1 MVSLLLYLGF
11 VSFLDNR
18 VGYEVRFLEFPGI
31 KKIRGETMRGRRIKK
46 LFDAINLLAQPCGTT
61 IEELGT
67 HLGIEKRQVYRL
79 IDAIQDDFCFVIEKD
94 KSLVAGVTRFYLE
107 KEQFKRLSEMKVA
120 NLNLTLT
127 EIIALY
133 FLKGHAKLY
142 RGTNI
147 EQEIHRA
154 FAKLDVFVP
163 ERLADRLERVKTL
176 FLETMEFAKDYSG
189 KEELIEDLT
198 DAMLQ
203 QRTCLIEY
211 HSFTDDKV
219 KHFKIDPLKFFE
231 RGGGLYVFVRTT
243 SFGDIILLA
252 VERIQKLTVTDNAF
266 LYPQDFDPDDLLEN
280 AFGLFYDDPV
290 TVKIRFSAD
299 QARYIRER
307 RWTKNQ
313 KITTQKDGP
322 VVLTMATS
330 GWYDVK
336 RWVLSF
342 GPDAELLEPVE
353 LRAELLDTARE
364 VLAIYTKGS
373 ARSGNSS

>member
-1 MVSLLLYLGF
+1 
-11 VSFLDNR
+11 
-18 VGYEVRFLEFPGI
+18 
-31 KKIRGETMRGRRIKK
+31 MRGRRLRK
-46 LFDAINLLAQPCGTT
+46 FYDAIHLLAQPCGTT

-67 HLGIEKRQVYRL
+67 KLDIEKRQVYRV
-79 IDAIQDDFCFVIEKD
+79 IDTIQDDFLFVIEKD
-94 KSLVAGVTRFYLE
+94 KSPLTGAVRYYLE
-107 KEQFKRLSEMKVA
+107 KDQSKRLLEMKVA

-133 FLKGHAKLY
+133 FLKGHARLY

-147 EQEIHRA
+147 EQEINRA

-163 ERLADRLERVKTL
+163 EGLAERLERVKTL
-176 FLETMEFAKDYSG
+176 FIETTEFAKDYSG

-203 QRTCLIEY
+203 QRTCLTEY
-211 HSFTDDKV
+211 HSFVDDRV

-231 RGGGLYVFVRTT
+231 RGGGLYMFVRTT
-243 SFGDIILLA
+243 SFGDIIVLA
-252 VERIQKLTVTDNAF
+252 VERIQQLTLTHDTFV
-266 LYPQDFDPDDLLEN
+266 YPQDFDPHALLEN

-290 TVKIRFSAD
+290 TVIIRFSAD

-307 RWTKNQ
+307 RWAKNQ
-313 KITTQKDGP
+313 KITAQKNGS
-322 VVLTMATS
+322 VILTMNTS

-336 RWVLSF
+336 RWILSF

-353 LRAELLDTARE
+353 FRAELLDAARE
-364 VLAIYTKGS
+364 VVTMYGR
-373 ARSGNSS
+373 RS

>member
-1 MVSLLLYLGF
+1 
-11 VSFLDNR
+11 
-18 VGYEVRFLEFPGI
+18 
-31 KKIRGETMRGRRIKK
+31 MRGRRMKK

-79 IDAIQDDFCFVIEKD
+79 VDAIQDDFCFVIEKE
-94 KSLVAGVTRFYLE
+94 KSPVAGVIRYYLE

-133 FLKGHAKLY
+133 FLKGHTKLY

-147 EQEIHRA
+147 EQEINRA

-163 ERLADRLERVKTL
+163 DGLADRLERVKTL
-176 FLETMEFAKDYSG
+176 FITTTEFAKDYSG

-231 RGGGLYVFVRTT
+231 RGGGLYVFVRAT
-243 SFGDIILLA
+243 SFGDIIVLA
-252 VERIQKLTVTDNAF
+252 VERIQKLTTTDTSF
-266 LYPQDFDPDDLLEN
+266 VYPSDFDPDTLLEN
-280 AFGLFYDDPV
+280 SFGLYYDDPL
-290 TVKIRFSAD
+290 TVKIRFSSE
-299 QARYIRER
+299 QARYICER
-307 RWTKNQ
+307 RWAKEQ
-313 KITTQKDGP
+313 KIITQKDGSLI
-322 VVLTMATS
+322 LTMTTS
-330 GWYDVK
+330 GWYDVQ
-336 RWVLSF
+336 RWILSF

-353 LRAELLDTARE
+353 LRTELLESARE
-364 VLAIYTKGS
+364 MAAIYGDKVC
-373 ARSGNSS
+373 